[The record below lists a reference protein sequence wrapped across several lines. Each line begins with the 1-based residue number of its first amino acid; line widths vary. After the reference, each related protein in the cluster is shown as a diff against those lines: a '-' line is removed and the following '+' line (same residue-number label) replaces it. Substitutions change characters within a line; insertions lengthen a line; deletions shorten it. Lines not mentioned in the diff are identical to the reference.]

1 MGHRSHRDI
10 WTGHIWTGKVML
22 AATALTVIALTIMS
36 VSGFAAQSLGLGTK
50 GDKPIQIYADNGIE
64 WNQNTHQYIA
74 RGNAKAIQGTTTVY
88 GDTLVA
94 YYEEVAGG
102 NTEVYRLDALGRV
115 RIVSPTETAYGD
127 KGVYDVRKG
136 VLVMTGKNLKLVTQS
151 EVITARDSLEYYE
164 AKSLAVARGNAVS
177 TPIVATGKGDK
188 SKSGSKSDDKSTD
201 PSGRTVRADI
211 LTAHFLDDGPSGPG
225 AGKKTKSENTGQDA
239 QRGSTLDRM
248 DAWGNVVVTRP
259 GEVALGSRGVYF
271 PQTGIANLWGK
282 VRITR
287 ADNQLN
293 GEYAD
298 VNFKTGISH
307 ILSSPSIP
315 VQALIEPEKTPKNP
329 APNDKA
335 SLKSKN

>member
-1 MGHRSHRDI
+1 
-10 WTGHIWTGKVML
+10 ML
-22 AATALTVIALTIMS
+22 AATALAVIALAIMS

-50 GDKPIQIYADNGIE
+50 GDKPIQVYADNGIE

-102 NTEVYRLDALGRV
+102 NTEVYRLDAYGRV

-151 EVITARDSLEYYE
+151 EIITARDSLEYYE
-164 AKSLAVARGNAVS
+164 TKSLAVARGNAVS
-177 TPIVATGKGDK
+177 TPIPATGKSAK
-188 SKSGSKSDDKSTD
+188 AKSDAQSE
-201 PSGRTVRADI
+201 SQGRTVRADI
-211 LTAHFLDDGPSGPG
+211 LTAHFLDDEPGGPE
-225 AGKKTKSENTGQDA
+225 AGKKTKSENTGQGA

-293 GEYAD
+293 GEYAE